1 MGKSEPVKVFD
12 QQLILQAA
20 KERLEQLTS
29 LKNMCEAGLKSAPAG
44 TLRVDRH
51 GKVIQYYN
59 RIDPAKPNG
68 EYIPVSNRDLAV
80 KLAQKEY
87 EQKMLKSVNEEI
99 KVLLHLIEHYPACR
113 PEDVMSKV
121 AEPKRGLIRPFHLS
135 EEEFVERW
143 KSVEYISNPF
153 YESRDNL
160 MTEQGEIVKSKSELI
175 IANLLFQAGVPYR
188 YEFPLS
194 LGRQGTV
201 YPDFMILNKRLR
213 KEILWEHLGMMD
225 IPEYAEK
232 AVRKITAYEENGYF
246 PGENLILTMET
257 KDQPLDVRLVK
268 KMIRK
273 YAV

>member
-113 PEDVMSKV
+113 AENVISAISPSKKELIQPFQETEED
-121 AEPKRGLIRPFHLS
+121 
-135 EEEFVERW
+135 FVKRW

-153 YESRDNL
+153 YESRENL
-160 MTEQGEIVKSKSELI
+160 LTEQGEIVKSKSELI

-257 KDQPLDVRLVK
+257 RGQPLDVRLVK
-268 KMIRK
+268 KLIRK